1 MSLRK
6 FILNS
11 KKLIKETKYLNTLA
25 IFNLRKIISNS
36 NFFVRYF
43 FNRKKIEE
51 HLRGCHS
58 KRIFK
63 TKNGKSI
70 EMYISNYEPYPD
82 NFFVD
87 SYFMRM
93 NERIKK
99 FLPSVDFIFDIGANI
114 GAWTLLQRVYYNQD
128 VKIYSFE
135 PSKTT
140 FGILKKNISK
150 HNNIKI
156 YNFALG
162 DGNYYQTLSLP
173 IEAVQEGKH
182 YISGHYTLKTKSL
195 FFREKVQVFKFD
207 TIFEKDFKNNIDS
220 KNSGVFIKVDIEG
233 SELEFLNGAFNTLK
247 MLDNVII
254 QIEFNKK
261 IFYYSKENYISNF
274 EKRLD
279 LLKSAG
285 FKKLFY
291 EDRNLEFQFVDI
303 DDSDLKYVFENP
315 IKLHKTNVY
324 KNVHVIDI
332 LFSK

>member
-1 MSLRK
+1 MG
-6 FILNS
+6 I

-36 NFFVRYF
+36 YFFVKYF
-43 FNRKKIEE
+43 FFKKKTEQ
-51 HLRGCHS
+51 HLKHNYS
-58 KRIFK
+58 KKKFK
-63 TKNGKSI
+63 TKDGKSI
-70 EMYISNYEPYPD
+70 EIYENINERLPD
-82 NFFVD
+82 NFLVD
-87 SYFMRM
+87 SLEMRM
-93 NERIKK
+93 NERVKK

-114 GAWTLLQRVYYNQD
+114 GSWTLAQRVYYNQD

-140 FGILKKNISK
+140 FGILTKNIPK
-150 HNNIKI
+150 NNNIEI

-162 DGNYYQTLSLP
+162 DRNCYQTLSLP

-207 TIFEKDFKNNIDS
+207 TIFEKEFKNNIDS
-220 KNSGVFIKVDIEG
+220 KNSGVFVKVDVEG
-233 SELEFLNGAFNTLK
+233 SELEFLNGAFKTLK

-291 EDRNLEFQFVDI
+291 EDRNLEFQLVDI
-303 DDSDLKYVFENP
+303 DDADLKYVFENP
-315 IKLHKTNVY
+315 IKLHKTNEY
-324 KNVHVIDI
+324 KNVYVIDI
-332 LFSK
+332 FFSK

>member
-1 MSLRK
+1 MG
-6 FILNS
+6 I

-36 NFFVRYF
+36 YFFVKYF
-43 FNRKKIEE
+43 FFKKKTEQY
-51 HLRGCHS
+51 LKYSYS
-58 KRIFK
+58 KKKFK
-63 TKNGKSI
+63 TKDGKSI
-70 EMYISNYEPYPD
+70 EIYENINERLPD
-82 NFFVD
+82 NILVD
-87 SYFMRM
+87 SLEMKM
-93 NERIKK
+93 NERVKE
-99 FLPSVDFIFDIGANI
+99 FLPSVNFIFDIGANI
-114 GAWTLLQRVYYNQD
+114 GAWTLAQRVYYNQD

-140 FGILKKNISK
+140 FGILTKNIPK
-150 HNNIKI
+150 NNNIEI

-162 DGNYYQTLSLP
+162 DRNCYQTLSLP

-207 TIFEKDFKNNIDS
+207 TIFEKEFKNNIDT
-220 KNSGVFIKVDIEG
+220 KNSGVFVKVDVEG
-233 SELEFLNGAFNTLK
+233 SELEFLNGAFKTLK
-247 MLDNVII
+247 ELDNVII

-274 EKRLD
+274 EKRLE

-291 EDRNLEFQFVDI
+291 LDRNLEFQLVDI
-303 DDSDLKYVFENP
+303 DDADLKYLFEKP
-315 IKLHKTNVY
+315 IKLHKTNEY
-324 KNVHVIDI
+324 KNVYCIDI
-332 LFSK
+332 FFSK